1 MKEQEP
7 MYSTVDLVYLFAE
20 LLRDGYT
27 ALNIKLITDLIERDC
42 SDITQEEEGECQCHS
57 SI

>member
-1 MKEQEP
+1 MNKEP

-27 ALNIKLITDLIERDC
+27 ALNMKLITDLIERDC
-42 SDITQEEEGECQCHS
+42 KDITTKQEGECECHS

>member
-1 MKEQEP
+1 MMKDEP
-7 MYSTVDLVYLFAE
+7 MYSTVDLVHLFAE

-27 ALNIKLITDLIERDC
+27 SLNKKLIIDLIERDC
-42 SDITQEEEGECQCHS
+42 ADITKEKECECQT